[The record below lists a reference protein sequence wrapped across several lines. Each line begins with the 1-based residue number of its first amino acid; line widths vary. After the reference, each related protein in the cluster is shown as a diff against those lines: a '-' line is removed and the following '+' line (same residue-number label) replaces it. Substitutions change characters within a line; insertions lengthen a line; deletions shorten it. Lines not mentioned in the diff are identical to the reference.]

1 HRHDRP
7 HGPPAHRPE
16 HHLLAR
22 PEEDHITPDSWMK
35 HRVKTT
41 SKTVVAG
48 LAAVAVLTGGTATAQ
63 AADSPGTVSAEEQ
76 YQWDLADGKFD
87 PAHLAHL

>member
-1 HRHDRP
+1 MTMRP
-7 HGPPAHRPE
+7 VFRKGA
-16 HHLLAR
+16 
-22 PEEDHITPDSWMK
+22 
-35 HRVKTT
+35 
-41 SKTVVAG
+41 KTVVAG